1 MLRRQLQKLKIIVDK
16 IIKRIVLGANEMYK
30 TFYEP

>member
-1 MLRRQLQKLKIIVDK
+1 MLRRQLQKIKIIVDK
-16 IIKRIVLGANEMYK
+16 IIKRIVLDANEMYK

>member
-16 IIKRIVLGANEMYK
+16 IIKCIELDANEMYK